1 LFTLKKI
8 LVPLDGS
15 DNSERALDAAIFLA
29 KKANAKIVCLYS
41 INFVP
46 IAETQMFDPIRCQL
60 EEKKYAEQVM
70 RKAKTACTQNNV
82 DFTKDIE
89 FGMPGNTILNFIKN
103 KNNKIDLVVMG
114 SRGQSGLKEIFLGS
128 VSNYVLHKSPIPVLV
143 VK

>member
-1 LFTLKKI
+1 MFTLRKI

-29 KKANAKIVCLYS
+29 KKSNAKIICLYS
-41 INFVP
+41 INIVP
-46 IAETQMFDPIRCQL
+46 IAETQMFDPLRCQI
-60 EEKKYAEQVM
+60 EEKKYAEKVM
-70 RKAKTACTQNNV
+70 QKAKTTCAQNDV
-82 DFTKDIE
+82 DFTKEIE
-89 FGMPGNTILNFIKN
+89 FGMPGNTILNFIKDKN
-103 KNNKIDLVVMG
+103 KKIDLVVMG

>member
-29 KKANAKIVCLYS
+29 KKSNAKIVCLYS
-41 INFVP
+41 VNFVP
-46 IAETQMFDPIRCQL
+46 VAETQMFDPLRCQI
-60 EEKKYAEQVM
+60 EEKKYAEKVM
-70 RKAKTACTQNNV
+70 QKAKTACIQNDV
-82 DFTKDIE
+82 DFAKVIE
-89 FGMPGNTILNFIKN
+89 FGMPGNTILNFIKD

-128 VSNYVLHKSPIPVLV
+128 VSNYVLHKSPVPILV

>member
-1 LFTLKKI
+1 MFTLRKI

-15 DNSERALDAAIFLA
+15 DNSQRALDAAIFLA
-29 KKANAKIVCLYS
+29 KKSNAKIVCLYS
-41 INFVP
+41 INFIP
-46 IAETQMFDPIRCQL
+46 IAETQMFDPLRCQI

-70 RKAKTACTQNNV
+70 QKAKTLCTQN
-82 DFTKDIE
+82 DIEFTKVIE

-128 VSNYVLHKSPIPVLV
+128 VSNYVLHKSHIPVLII
-143 VK
+143 K